1 MSHLFTAENAAEYG
15 RKGALASLETKRAA
29 KQALLAAQAKL
40 AEIPASSDEQ
50 NRINR
55 IQRQIDK
62 CDEMLDSCDEP
73 ETFVKLTAA
82 KERLWNLLFPKAGVL
97 KPKAQSG
104 RRSMP
109 NVSFGNESSEHRLE
123 Q

>member
-1 MSHLFTAENAAEYG
+1 MVRLFTAENAAEMG
-15 RKGALASLETKRAA
+15 RRGQAALKERRRADAEALARMQAKLAAIPVSADETKRA
-29 KQALLAAQAKL
+29 
-40 AEIPASSDEQ
+40 E
-50 NRINR
+50 R

-97 KPKAQSG
+97 KPKAQSS
-104 RRSMP
+104 RRTMP
-109 NVSFGNESSEHRLE
+109 NVSFGSVSNE